1 MLENKEKS
9 WFRKS
14 DAYITAFFVPV
25 IVLLIIYAQRG
36 IYPFGD
42 SSYLK
47 MDMYHQ
53 YAPFLSE
60 FRNKLVNGH
69 SLFYSWNI
77 GMGVNFIP
85 IISYYLA
92 SPLNWLI
99 AFVPRQHILEFMDYG
114 IVLKTG
120 LAGLTMA
127 VFLHKHS
134 ENSNYAPAFFGI
146 FYALSGY
153 MAAYSWNVMWLDCIV
168 LFPLICLGIE
178 KIVYEKK
185 GLLYALALGVCIVSN
200 YYISIMVC
208 IFAVIYFIM
217 LLIMKG
223 KQKFGSFAAC
233 AGIFAGFSLIAG
245 GIAAVLWIPQLYE
258 YAMTA
263 SAESNFP
270 KVIESY
276 FSVVDVI
283 ARHMINVE
291 TELELD
297 HWPNIYCGVAVV
309 PLAVMYITNRKIS
322 VKEKCIYG
330 LAAFFMLASFSLNVL
345 AYLWHGFHFPNS
357 LPSRQSFIYIFLIL
371 FMGFRVVDQL
381 EGNKLKDI
389 GIAFAVSAA
398 MVLLFQKFEEGRIDK
413 WSVWYISLGFIAV
426 YSLVL
431 YLYRSG
437 KLNVNAATFII
448 LAVVSIEAAV
458 NMTNTGITTT
468 GRDQYIRDNENV
480 RAVVNYVSYDED
492 FYRFEKNKRLAK
504 DDGAWMNFHS
514 VSLFASTAHADLT
527 ELYSRLGCEGSTN
540 AYAIVGST
548 PLVDA
553 LFDIKYSIYT
563 GKSANPYQI
572 FVCRSGDT
580 ELYRNKYCLPLG
592 YMLPSDIDSK
602 WIMDTGNPVLVQNQ
616 LCSIFGTD
624 DVLKQVDGFR
634 EGGVYSFTVP
644 EDGLYYAFSD
654 NTKTSKVEVIRGD
667 ETKKYEN
674 VDKGYFI
681 ELGWLNKNEIIDLK
695 PTDGTE
701 VFIHAYR
708 FNYDALADITEKLS
722 EASVNVTGYDDTHIR
737 AEIDIPADK
746 QGTLMMTVPYDEGW
760 TVYVDGQETQI
771 HKTMNAF
778 IGFEPGSGHHEISM
792 SYCPQGLKQGMLIS
806 AACMGILILI
816 AVITLIVFIVRKQK
830 LKKTHEPE
838 EKAAEDTTDII
849 SDTAEGET
857 EETAAGHDMDEQ
869 IVMISEDDR
878 YAERPD
884 YEESD
889 QEQEVI
895 FDPLPVTVYRTKS
908 DEDVHA
914 EPEAEKPEE
923 ESQSA
928 SDDSGQNGRA
938 EPQDEKEKETVKDD
952 LMPRGTSHA
961 RSRSRGRGH

>member
-1 MLENKEKS
+1 MLDNKEKS

-14 DAYITAFFVPV
+14 DAYITAFLVPV

-60 FRNKLVNGH
+60 FRNKLVNGR

-85 IISYYLA
+85 VISYYLA
-92 SPLNWLI
+92 SPFNWLI

-127 VFLHKHS
+127 VFLHRHS
-134 ENSNYAPAFFGI
+134 ENSNFAPSFFGI

-178 KIVYEKK
+178 KIVYEKR
-185 GLLYALALGVCIVSN
+185 GLLYALTLGVCIVSN
-200 YYISIMVC
+200 YYISIMIC

-223 KQKFGSFAAC
+223 KQGFGSFAGC
-233 AGIFAGFSLIAG
+233 VGIFAGFSILAG
-245 GIAAVLWIPQLYE
+245 GVAAVLWLPQLYE
-258 YAMTA
+258 YAATA
-263 SAESNFP
+263 SAENDFP
-270 KVIESY
+270 KVVESY
-276 FSVVDVI
+276 FSIVDVI

-309 PLAVMYITNRKIS
+309 PLAVLYVANRKIS

-330 LAAFFMLASFSLNVL
+330 LAAFFMLASFSLNIL
-345 AYLWHGFHFPNS
+345 AYLWHGCHFPNS

-371 FMGFRVVDQL
+371 FMGFRVADQL
-381 EGNKLKDI
+381 EGNKLRDI

-398 MVLLFQKFEEGRIDK
+398 FVLLFQKFEEGQIGE
-413 WSVWYISLGFIAV
+413 WSVWYLSLGFIAV
-426 YSLVL
+426 YSLIL

-448 LAVVSIEAAV
+448 LAVISIEAAI

-468 GRDQYIRDNENV
+468 GRDQYLRDNENV
-480 RAVVNYVSYDED
+480 RAVVNHVAYDED
-492 FYRFEKNKRLAK
+492 FYRFEKNRRLAK
-504 DDGAWMNFHS
+504 DDGAWMNFPS
-514 VSLFASTAHADLT
+514 VSLFASTAHADMSD
-527 ELYSRLGCEGSTN
+527 LYSKLGCEASTN
-540 AYAIVGST
+540 AYSIVGST

-563 GKSANPYQI
+563 GKSVNPYQI
-572 FVCRSGDT
+572 IVCRSGDT

-592 YMLPSDIDSK
+592 YLLPADIDSK
-602 WIMDTGNPVLVQNQ
+602 WILDAGNPVLVQNQ
-616 LCSIFGTD
+616 LCKVFGTD

-634 EGGVYSFTVP
+634 EGGIYSFTVP

-654 NTKTSKVEVIRGD
+654 NAKTSELEVARGD
-667 ETKKYEN
+667 ETKKYEH
-674 VDKGYFI
+674 VDRGYFI

-708 FNYDALADITEKLS
+708 FNYDALADIAGKLS
-722 EASVNVTGYDDTHIR
+722 ETGIKVTGYDDTHIS
-737 AEIDIPADK
+737 AEIDIPSDK
-746 QGTLMMTVPYDEGW
+746 SGTLLMTIPYDEGW
-760 TVYVDGQETQI
+760 TVYVDGKKTPI
-771 HKTMNAF
+771 HKTLNAF
-778 IGFEPGSGHHEISM
+778 IGFDTGSGHHEISM
-792 SYCPQGLKQGMLIS
+792 SYCPQGLEQGMMVS
-806 AACMGILILI
+806 AACVGILILI
-816 AVITLIVFIVRKQK
+816 AIISLIVFIVRKSK
-830 LKKTHEPE
+830 AKTVPKSE
-838 EKAAEDTTDII
+838 EKEIDNTPVNMTDYNDEEDEDAF
-849 SDTAEGET
+849 DGD
-857 EETAAGHDMDEQ
+857 DMDGQ
-869 IVMISEDDR
+869 ITVMSG
-878 YAERPD
+878 
-884 YEESD
+884 
-889 QEQEVI
+889 
-895 FDPLPVTVYRTKS
+895 
-908 DEDVHA
+908 DE
-914 EPEAEKPEE
+914 PPEE
-923 ESQSA
+923 EYGTEEQETERVMETMQVPDPQEEPDNVTGTEQGPEITEENGA
-928 SDDSGQNGRA
+928 DPSGQEEQPETA
-938 EPQDEKEKETVKDD
+938 DEKETINDSLIPK
-952 LMPRGTSHA
+952 GTSHA
-961 RSRSRGRGH
+961 RSRSRGRGR